1 VSRRLG
7 WASVVSCAAVV
18 AAGGVAAPT
27 AQSATTSPV
36 VVSLTFDDALAN
48 QSVVPAMLDA
58 HGMKGTF
65 FVPSDDV
72 GTSGHLSWGQLSTV
86 AADGQEI
93 AGHTLDHVDLTS
105 VSTSEAQYQ
114 ACEDRARLLNH
125 GFAATS
131 FAYPYGAENPTVQS
145 IVRGCGYNSARRA
158 WGLVGPDCTSC
169 TAWAETIPP
178 TNAYAILTADN
189 PKSTTT
195 LDTIES
201 YVTGAETHGG
211 GWVILVFH
219 NICDG
224 CETFSTSQ
232 STLQGFLDWLQPR
245 AANGTVVQ
253 TINQVIGGSVQPS
266 PGTADSVLP
275 TSSIS
280 CNGAACAGPYSG
292 SVQVGLTGSDT
303 GGSGFEAIRYTTD
316 GTSPTL
322 ASPVYTAP
330 FTVSG
335 TTTVK
340 YQAWDNAGNA
350 QPVQTQ
356 VIQIQTQT
364 DNTAP
369 TVAITSPANN
379 ASVSGTV
386 QVQATASDSGSGVAR
401 VTFSLDGA
409 PMSTSTSLPY
419 KWVWNT
425 RKSAKG
431 SHTVTAVAVDRA
443 GNTSAPATITVTVTG
458 K

>member
-1 VSRRLG
+1 MRRRLR
-7 WASVVSCAAVV
+7 WASLVLCAAIV
-18 AAGGVAAPT
+18 AAGFGAAPT
-27 AQSATTSPV
+27 AQAATPSV
-36 VVSLTFDDALAN
+36 VVSLTFDDGLAN
-48 QSVVPAMLDA
+48 QSVVPGMLDA
-58 HGMKGTF
+58 RGMKGTF
-65 FVPSDDV
+65 FINSDSV
-72 GTSGHLSWGQLSTV
+72 GTTGHLTWGQLSSI
-86 AADGQEI
+86 AGDGQEI
-93 AGHTLDHVDLTS
+93 AGHTLDHIDLTS

-114 ACEDRARLLNH
+114 VCEDRARLLNH
-125 GFAATS
+125 GFAAND
-131 FAYPYGAENPTVQS
+131 FAYPFGSSNPTIES
-145 IVRGCGYNSARRA
+145 IVSGCGYNSARRA
-158 WGLVGPDCTSC
+158 WGLVGAGCPSC
-169 TAWAETIPP
+169 TQWAETIPP
-178 TNAYAILTADN
+178 GNPYRILTADN
-189 PKSTTT
+189 PQSTTT

-211 GWVILVFH
+211 GWVIIVFH

-266 PGTADSVLP
+266 PGTADSLAP

-364 DNTAP
+364 DNTPP

-379 ASVSGTV
+379 ASVAGTV

-419 KWVWNT
+419 KWAWNT